1 MQCDASALSTWPDP
15 MLIPW
20 DRLSAEVLDAVIEEY
35 VTREGTD
42 YGPHDYSLADKVAQ
56 VRLQLKRGEAVIDF
70 DPDTQT
76 CHLLRK

>member
-1 MQCDASALSTWPDP
+1 MQ
-15 MLIPW
+15 IPW
-20 DRLSAEVLDAVIEEY
+20 DRLSPDVLDAVIEEY

-56 VRLQLKRGEAVIDF
+56 VRLQLQRGEAVIDF

-76 CHLLRK
+76 CHLLRR

>member
-1 MQCDASALSTWPDP
+1 MQ
-15 MLIPW
+15 IPW
-20 DRLSAEVLDAVIEEY
+20 DRLSPDVLDAVIEEY

-56 VRLQLKRGEAVIDF
+56 VRSQLQRGEAVIDF

-76 CHLLRK
+76 CHLLRR

>member
-1 MQCDASALSTWPDP
+1 

-20 DRLSAEVLDAVIEEY
+20 DRLSADVLDAVIEEY

-56 VRLQLKRGEAVIDF
+56 VRDQLQRGEAVIDF
-70 DPDTQT
+70 DPDTQS
-76 CHLLRK
+76 CHLLRR

>member
-1 MQCDASALSTWPDP
+1 

-35 VTREGTD
+35 VTREGTE
-42 YGPHDYSLADKVAQ
+42 YGPHEYSLADKVAQ
-56 VRLQLKRGEAVIDF
+56 VRMQLKRGEAVIDF